1 MYSIEYLKNNVWL
14 PYQKAKTIHEA
25 RRKAANAFLK
35 TNHECIRIA
44 EDSR

>member
-14 PYQKAKTIHEA
+14 PYQKARILEEA

-35 TNHECIRIA
+35 TNHVCLRVVE
-44 EDSR
+44 ES